1 MRITFRPMLI
11 VAGLA
16 LALASGAAA
25 GPGQPSFDGMAAAH
39 RGSPWSTDL
48 CGHHRPMV
56 GICRMLRPVRG

>member
-1 MRITFRPMLI
+1 MCITVRSIVI

-16 LALASGAAA
+16 LALASGVAA
-25 GPGQPSFDGMAAAH
+25 GPGQPSFERVSAAH
-39 RGSPWSTDL
+39 RGDPWSTDL